1 MKTKVKKDKIQARYD
16 RSRFIVRIMA
26 AILALIMV
34 FAVAASV
41 IFALMR

>member
-34 FAVAASV
+34 FAVATTA